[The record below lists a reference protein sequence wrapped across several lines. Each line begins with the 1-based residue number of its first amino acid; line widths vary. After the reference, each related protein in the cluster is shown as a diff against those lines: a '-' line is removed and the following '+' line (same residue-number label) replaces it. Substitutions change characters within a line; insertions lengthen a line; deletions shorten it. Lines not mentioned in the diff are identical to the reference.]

1 MAGTGFS
8 ETSTV
13 QTAIVEQLIG
23 LGWTYVAGKDLP
35 RTIDGVLIEE
45 HLTNALTRLNPAIAE
60 DPDRIDEVL
69 PRLRAVLLSAAN
81 DGLVPANER
90 LTTWLRG
97 DQTMRFVG
105 TDDDIAI
112 QLIDFENPANNTLV
126 VSDEVTY
133 GSPGHE
139 RRFDIVLWVNGLPLV
154 VGETKTPVKASVS
167 WLNAARDVHNVYEAQ
182 VPQFFVPNVLS
193 FATEGRE
200 FHYGAIDQPAE
211 TWLLW
216 GATTDP
222 HTLTGWPRV
231 QRSVELLLD
240 PRSILRILRDYTL
253 FERTTRDGKPAVVKL
268 IPRYPQVEA
277 VEAIHGRVLDPDKM
291 RGLIWHHQGTGKTL
305 LMAFAAVRLL
315 HDDAVGG
322 PTIVI
327 VLDRVDLVEQT
338 YAQFRTAGLPRM
350 RIAGT
355 KDQLRSML
363 ADDQRGIIVTTIFRF
378 EGAGELNDR
387 DNIVVLVDE
396 AHRTQEGQLGTDMR
410 TALPNAQ
417 FFGLTGT
424 PISDKDRSTFKL
436 FGDADDPGW
445 VINQYSME
453 RSIADGASVPVH
465 VETRLVDFH
474 VDREKLDEAFEVMV
488 AEEELTDEERELVA
502 AKATSM
508 ASFMRNPARVVAV
521 CADIVK
527 HFYEHV
533 APLGMKAQVVAFDR
547 ELCTLYE
554 AEITRLLALRG
565 PGPAPSSGPGSADE
579 VADDTCPD
587 EAAVVMTVGTSKS
600 EPKGW
605 KAKYELTR
613 EQESVVKA
621 RFENSTDPLKFL
633 IVTAKLLTGFDAPI
647 EGVMY
652 LDKPLRLHTLFQ
664 AICRTNRRWQ
674 HQATGQ
680 EKRYGLIVDY
690 VGLGNEIA
698 KALQAV
704 DPETGGRR
712 PVEVSGLAK
721 ELTAA
726 LAACLKRFKG
736 VDRTDF
742 SFASLHASQQRVP
755 PGEKR
760 DAFAAEFAK
769 VQALWEFLH
778 PNAALDAHKG
788 DYRWLAQLYESVR
801 PSGVSDA
808 LLWHR
813 LGAKTL
819 ALVHAHIGD
828 VQVTGT
834 GLDEVIVDD
843 EIIEAIRQLALP
855 GTNAGGPEEPITV
868 AEALE
873 TIEARLKL
881 RLLGSGNHPVYVT
894 LADRLERLRRASL
907 ERAEASVEFLREILD
922 LAKQLTAAEKTEE
935 EGGVKALSLLPD
947 PKVGALTQILH
958 EYGPPDAPVV
968 VEAVVA
974 DVDAI
979 VRQVRFAG
987 WADTQNGDRTV
998 RREIRLVLKKF
1009 ALPTTGE
1016 LFDRTYAYIRENY

>member
-1 MAGTGFS
+1 MVRGFS

-13 QTAIVEQLIG
+13 QAAIVEQLVG
-23 LGWTYVAGKDLP
+23 LGWTYIAGKELP
-35 RTIDGVLIEE
+35 RTIDGVLIET
-45 HLTNALTRLNPAIAE
+45 HLTDALIRLNQVVAE
-60 DPDRIDEVL
+60 DPSRIDEVL
-69 PRLRAVLLSAAN
+69 PKLRAALLSAAN

-105 TDDDIAI
+105 TDDDLPV
-112 QLIDFENPANNTLV
+112 QLIDFDDPANNTLV
-126 VSDEVTY
+126 VSDEVSY

-154 VGETKTPVKASVS
+154 VGETKTPVKASIS
-167 WLNAARDVHNVYEAQ
+167 WLNAARDIHNVYENE

-200 FHYGAIDQPAE
+200 FHCGAIDQPAE

-222 HTLTGWPRV
+222 HTLAGWPRV
-231 QRSVELLLD
+231 QRSVELLLK
-240 PRSILRILRDYTL
+240 PNTVLRILRDYTL
-253 FERTTRDGKPAVVKL
+253 FERSSRDGKPALIKL

-277 VEAIHGRVLDPDKM
+277 VEAIHARVLDPDKSQ
-291 RGLIWHHQGTGKTL
+291 GLVWHHQGTGKTL
-305 LMAFAAVRLL
+305 LMAFAAIRLL
-315 HDDAVGG
+315 HDEDVGG
-322 PTIVI
+322 PTVVI

-350 RIAGT
+350 RVAGT
-355 KDQLRSML
+355 KDQLRTML

-387 DNIVVLVDE
+387 GNIVVLVDE
-396 AHRTQEGQLGTDMR
+396 AHRTQEGRLGTDMR

-488 AEEELTDEERELVA
+488 TEEELTDEERELLA

-508 ASFMRNPARVVAV
+508 ASFMRNPDRVAAV
-521 CADIVK
+521 CADIVG
-527 HFYEHV
+527 HFYANVE
-533 APLGMKAQVVAFDR
+533 PLGLKAQVVAFDR
-547 ELCTLYE
+547 ELCTLYD
-554 AEITRLLALRG
+554 AEITRLLAMRTPAL
-565 PGPAPSSGPGSADE
+565 PGANGDGGGED
-579 VADDTCPD
+579 VVGPD

-605 KAKYELTR
+605 KTKYELTR
-613 EQESVVKA
+613 EQETAVKQ
-621 RFENSTDPLKFL
+621 RFEDSTDPLKFL

-674 HQATGQ
+674 HPATGQ

-698 KALQAV
+698 KALQAA
-704 DPETGGRR
+704 DPETGGKR
-712 PVEVSGLAK
+712 PVDIAGLVA
-721 ELTAA
+721 ELYAA
-726 LAACLKRFKG
+726 LDLAFERFAG
-736 VDRTDF
+736 IDRTDF
-742 SFASLHASQQRVP
+742 SFDALHAAQQKIP
-755 PGEKR
+755 PGDKR

-778 PNAALDAHKG
+778 PNPALDAHKNG
-788 DYRWLAQLYESVR
+788 YRWLAQVYESVR

-828 VQVTGT
+828 VKVTGT

-843 EIIEAIRQLALP
+843 ETIEAIRQLALP
-855 GTNAGGPEEPITV
+855 GTNTGGSEEPITV
-868 AEALE
+868 AEALD
-873 TIEARLKL
+873 TIEARLQR
-881 RLLGSGNHPVYVT
+881 RLAGSGNHAAYVS
-894 LADRLERLRRASL
+894 LAERLERLRRASL

-922 LAKQLTAAEKTEE
+922 LAKQLTAAEKVED
-935 EGGVKALSLLPD
+935 EGGVAALSLLPD
-947 PKVGALTQILH
+947 PKVGALTQILN
-958 EYGPPDAPVV
+958 EYGPKDTPVI
-968 VEAVVA
+968 VEEVVA
-974 DVDAI
+974 DIDAI

-987 WADTQNGDRTV
+987 WAETQNGDRTV

>member
-1 MAGTGFS
+1 MVGFS

-13 QTAIVEQLIG
+13 QNAVVDQLVG
-23 LGWTYVAGKDLP
+23 LGWTYTAGRDLP
-35 RTIDGVLIEE
+35 RTIDGVLIET
-45 HLTNALTRLNPAIAE
+45 HLTDALTRLNPVVAE
-60 DPDRIDEVL
+60 EPDRVDEVL
-69 PRLRAVLLSAAN
+69 PKLRVALLSAAN

-97 DQTMRFVG
+97 DQTVRFVG
-105 TDDDIAI
+105 TDDDVPV
-112 QLIDFENPANNTLV
+112 QLIDYDNPANNTLV
-126 VSDEVTY
+126 VADEVTY

-167 WLNAARDVHNVYEAQ
+167 WLNAARDIQKVYEEE

-222 HTLTGWPRV
+222 HTLDGWPRV
-231 QRSVELLLD
+231 QRSVELLLRPD
-240 PRSILRILRDYTL
+240 TVLQILRDYTL
-253 FERTTRDGKPAVVKL
+253 FERSSRDGKPALIKL

-277 VEAIHGRVLDPDKM
+277 VEAIHARVLDPDRR

-315 HDDAVGG
+315 HDDGVGG
-322 PTIVI
+322 PTVVI

-350 RIAGT
+350 RVAGT
-355 KDQLRSML
+355 KDQLRSMI

-396 AHRTQEGQLGTDMR
+396 AHRTQEGRLGSDMR

-474 VDREKLDEAFEVMV
+474 VDRKKLDEAFEAMV
-488 AEEELTDEERELVA
+488 EEEELTDEERELLA

-508 ASFMRNPARVVAV
+508 ASFMRNPDRVATV
-521 CADIVK
+521 CADIV
-527 HFYEHV
+527 EHYYATV
-533 APLGMKAQVVAFDR
+533 EPLGMKAQVVAFDR
-547 ELCTLYE
+547 ELCALYE
-554 AEITRLLALRG
+554 VEITRLLGLRAAAHPDGGGEDADATG
-565 PGPAPSSGPGSADE
+565 PH
-579 VADDTCPD
+579 
-587 EAAVVMTVGTSKS
+587 EAAVVMTVGTSKA

-605 KAKYELTR
+605 KTKYELTR
-613 EQESVVKA
+613 EQESALKQ
-621 RFENSTDPLKFL
+621 RFEDSTDPLKFL

-674 HQATGQ
+674 HPVTVQ

-698 KALQAV
+698 KALQAA
-704 DPETGGRR
+704 DPETGGKR
-712 PVEVSGLAK
+712 PVDIEGLVA
-721 ELTAA
+721 ELNAA
-726 LAACLKRFKG
+726 LDICMKRFAG
-736 VDRTDF
+736 IDRTDF
-742 SFASLHASQQRVP
+742 SFEALHAAQQKVP
-755 PGEKR
+755 SGDKR

-778 PNAALDAHKG
+778 PNPALDDHKN

-828 VQVTGT
+828 VKVTGT

-843 EIIEAIRQLALP
+843 ETIEAIRQLALP
-855 GTNAGGPEEPITV
+855 GTSSGPEEPITV

-873 TIEARLKL
+873 TIEARLQR
-881 RLLGSGNHPVYVT
+881 RLAGSGNHAAYVS
-894 LADRLERLRRASL
+894 LAERLERLRRTSL
-907 ERAEASVEFLREILD
+907 ERAEASVEFLREILE
-922 LAKQLTAAEKTEE
+922 LAKQLTAAEKVEE
-935 EGGVKALSLLPD
+935 EGGTAALSLLPD
-947 PKVGALTQILH
+947 PKVGALTQILD
-958 EYGPPDAPVV
+958 EYGPKDTPVI
-968 VEAVVA
+968 VEEVVA
-974 DVDAI
+974 DIDAI
-979 VRQVRFAG
+979 VRQVRFSG

-998 RREIRLVLKKF
+998 RREIRLVLKKY